1 MDRTIEKFEGVA
13 SDIEMSSLS
22 TLYSAVMEN
31 LTAYKDSPTSANLKN
46 WEKATE
52 ALERYTG
59 VLTARYFPSDR
70 TFKNIPEM
78 LAHLRSEGF
87 KIAQST
93 AYKHA
98 KEGLLKTTAANG
110 EFTLSEVER
119 YARENLVRKT
129 AAKQKEMPDVER
141 IREKKLLADAQKA
154 EAQADHWDIKTK
166 IQRGLLIEKER
177 FDRELA
183 ARAAFLKSDLENF
196 FLSNADQM
204 VAIVAGNP
212 EKAPDLAAW
221 LVKHFQA
228 HVGRYAEDREWTVN
242 A

>member
-1 MDRTIEKFEGVA
+1 MDERTEQLLEAITPQEKAALSVLYA
-13 SDIEMSSLS
+13 SVGKNLAEYQRKS
-22 TLYSAVMEN
+22 TA
-31 LTAYKDSPTSANLKN
+31 ANLKN
-46 WEKATE
+46 WENANAAYK
-52 ALERYTG
+52 
-59 VLTARYFPSDR
+59 RYFDELKEKYFPADR
-70 TFKNIPEM
+70 TFKNIQEV
-78 LAHLRSEGF
+78 LSHLRAEGF

-98 KEGLLKTTAANG
+98 KEGLLKATAANG
-110 EFTLSEVER
+110 EFTLSEVEH
-119 YARENLVRKT
+119 YARENLARKT
-129 AAKQKEMPDVER
+129 AAKPENPTDTDMLR
-141 IREKKLLADAQKA
+141 LEKQMADAKKA
-154 EAQADHWDIKTK
+154 MAQADHWDTKTK

-183 ARAAFLKSDLENF
+183 ARASFLKSDLENF

-204 VAIVAGNP
+204 VAVVAGNP

-221 LVKHFQA
+221 LVKRFQA